1 MDTNMIELEVKEL
14 LGDEYD
20 KFILPKDPE
29 KNFFDKL
36 QGMRKIGEGC
46 YVKTMAIT
54 SDNFG
59 KVKYK
64 CMQY

>member
-64 CMQY
+64 CMQ

>member
-1 MDTNMIELEVKEL
+1 MFDHELEVKEL

-20 KFILPKDPE
+20 KFTLPKDPE

-36 QGMRKIGEGC
+36 KGCRKIGEGC

-59 KVKYK
+59 KAKYK
-64 CMQY
+64 CMQ

>member
-46 YVKTMAIT
+46 YVKTIVLS
-54 SDNFG
+54 SDNKG
-59 KVKYK
+59 I
-64 CMQY
+64 